1 VRRTRHCHIS
11 LTLIA
16 AVCVAA
22 IASGCA
28 TTGGTDAS
36 AEVAPGIQET
46 APDTQL
52 AGVFIHESGKN
63 AIIFDNGCAY
73 TVESPEGWIL
83 DNSLDV
89 PYPSVV
95 FYPDRG
101 SWKTSPAV
109 MYTHE
114 ETKHC
119 AIQNV
124 QQAIYSDETV
134 FERVNPGVFVKTAE
148 TLKTSGGVNSAE
160 VRYYYYTSYDAVAYI
175 EEARSIVYVIL
186 TARDAG
192 AFEDSLPAFEKL
204 IGSYYYIGDGK
215 GAAEE

>member
-1 VRRTRHCHIS
+1 VRRTSFSHIS
-11 LTLIA
+11 LTFIA

-28 TTGGTDAS
+28 TTGGIDAS
-36 AEVAPGIQET
+36 TESSPEIQET
-46 APDTQL
+46 APDTQQS
-52 AGVFIHESGKN
+52 GVLIHEDGKN
-63 AIIFDNGCAY
+63 AIIFEDGCVI

-101 SWKTSPAV
+101 SWRASPAV

-114 ETKHC
+114 EIKRC
-119 AIQNV
+119 SIQNV
-124 QQAIYSDETV
+124 QQAIYSDEAV
-134 FERVNPGVFVKTAE
+134 FEKVNPGVFVKTAE
-148 TLKTSGGVNSAE
+148 TLKTGGGANSAE
-160 VRYYYYTSYDAVAYI
+160 VRYYYYTTYDAVAYI
-175 EEARSIVYVIL
+175 EEEHAIVYVIL

-192 AFEDSLPAFEKL
+192 SFEGSLPAFEKL
-204 IGSYYYIGDGK
+204 IGSYYYIGDGMK
-215 GAAEE
+215 DAE